1 MNNHQQ
7 TELMIV
13 KHVLL
18 KKCIENSIDN
28 KNTDV
33 KMWRE
38 QFFSIL
44 LLPKV
49 TPEKW
54 IKFIACCPTKFCN
67 VSVKCVW
74 QKIPIQFFLHV
85 QWLRSQNMIIL
96 QCFPLHNGPRCF
108 HVLFISSKYPQY
120 LSHLDLYD
128 TLQSKHR
135 LVHSSPASP
144 DHLTSVP
151 LTSFQ

>member
-38 QFFSIL
+38 QFFQSYYCRRL
-44 LLPKV
+44 LRKNELNLSHVVQPSFATFQKNV
-49 TPEKW
+49 SDRKSLFSSSYMCSGCELRIW
-54 IKFIACCPTKFCN
+54 LFCN
-67 VSVKCVW
+67 VFPFTMGHDVFTYYLFRLN
-74 QKIPIQFFLHV
+74 IHNIFLI
-85 QWLRSQNMIIL
+85 WT
-96 QCFPLHNGPRCF
+96 CT
-108 HVLFISSKYPQY
+108 
-120 LSHLDLYD
+120 

>member
-38 QFFSIL
+38 QFFQSYYCRRL
-44 LLPKV
+44 LLKN
-49 TPEKW
+49 E
-54 IKFIACCPTKFCN
+54 FIYCMLSNQVLQRFRKMCLTENPY
-67 VSVKCVW
+67 SVLLTCAVVANSEYDYFAMFS
-74 QKIPIQFFLHV
+74 PS
-85 QWLRSQNMIIL
+85 QWATMFSRI
-96 QCFPLHNGPRCF
+96 
-108 HVLFISSKYPQY
+108 ISSKYPQY